1 LNENTPLDMD
11 VNHDEGHGDG
21 SCWLCREKHPM
32 DQLHYTDALY
42 RTKPQPRSL
51 LARLSPSLTFYA
63 KFVNVIYQAGRK
75 AQKGQYSDADWCRS
89 SIDII
94 RALEGVGVCFEI
106 SGIKHVEQLDGP
118 CVVISNHMSMLE
130 TGVLPV
136 LIQPIRN
143 VTFIVKQSLLEYPV
157 FKYVMR
163 SRDPI
168 AVSRTNPRQDL
179 KAVLEGGVDRLQ
191 RGISIIVFPQTT
203 RASSFDPA
211 QFNSIGVKL
220 AQRAQVPIVPLALLS
235 DAWGNGRFFKDFGKI
250 DVSKTVRFAFGE
262 PIHIQGRGTKEH
274 QAVVDYVGETIQAW
288 KQQRQSRNA

>member
-1 LNENTPLDMD
+1 MKRL
-11 VNHDEGHGDG
+11 
-21 SCWLCREKHPM
+21 M
-32 DQLHYTDALY
+32 DQLHYTDTLY
-42 RTKPQPRSL
+42 RTKPKPIGL
-51 LARLSPSLTFYA
+51 LAKLFPGLTFYA
-63 KFVNVIYQAGRK
+63 KFVNIIYQAGRK
-75 AQKGQYSDADWCRS
+75 AKQGQYSDADWCRS
-89 SIDII
+89 SIGII
-94 RALEGVGVCFEI
+94 RNLESVGVCFEI
-106 SGIKHVEQLDGP
+106 TGIKHVEQLDGP
-118 CVVISNHMSMLE
+118 CVIISNHMSMLE

-136 LIQPIRN
+136 VIQPVRD

-203 RASSFDPA
+203 RTSSFDPA

-220 AQRAQVPIVPLALLS
+220 AQRAQVPVVPLALLS

-250 DVSKTVRFAFGE
+250 DISKTVHFAFGA
-262 PIHIQGRGTKEH
+262 PLQVQGRGAKEH
-274 QAVVDYVGETIQAW
+274 QAITDYISETIQTW
-288 KQQRQSRNA
+288 KQQRQEGSD